1 MLSRKF
7 CNQSNILKIGYY
19 NRMIKIKAEQKYID
33 TLIVMIIFAI
43 CIVIY
48 WFLPYLY
55 PSEDNIRV
63 SSNFELYAF
72 LIIFVFF
79 IIFSIIN
86 NSEYVSDIIIADDYI
101 EIIYKQGLIEI
112 KKEIVFKN
120 DIELFEAILSIDEKI
135 TRRHYYLISK
145 TAVTINLKDKKQIQF
160 VVDSS
165 NGFFNSGS
173 YQFILDLMR
182 NSREIPNFKYD
193 VCGNY
198 YLARKDIEN
207 YRIYGKLLSSSEKM
221 EYYYNRMPNHLKGF
235 LVFSIIIC
243 LWVIFLY
250 WLYLY
255 VI

>member
-1 MLSRKF
+1 
-7 CNQSNILKIGYY
+7 
-19 NRMIKIKAEQKYID
+19 MIKIKAEQKYID
-33 TLIVMIIFAI
+33 SLIVMFFFAI
-43 CIVIY
+43 CILIY
-48 WFLPYLY
+48 WFLPYIY
-55 PSEDNIRV
+55 PPSAEYLRE
-63 SSNFELYAF
+63 SSRFELYAF
-72 LIIFVFF
+72 IIIFVFF

-86 NSEYVSDIIIADDYI
+86 NSEYVSDIIISNDYI
-101 EIIYKQGLIEI
+101 EIIYKKGLIEI

-120 DIELFEAILSIDEKI
+120 DIELFEVILTIDEKI

-145 TAVTINLKDKKQIQF
+145 TAVTINLKDNKQIQF

-165 NGFFNSGS
+165 NSIISCGS
-173 YQFILDLMR
+173 YQFLIDLIR

-221 EYYYNRMPNHLKGF
+221 KYHCDRMPNYLKGF
-235 LVFSIIIC
+235 LIFSLIVC